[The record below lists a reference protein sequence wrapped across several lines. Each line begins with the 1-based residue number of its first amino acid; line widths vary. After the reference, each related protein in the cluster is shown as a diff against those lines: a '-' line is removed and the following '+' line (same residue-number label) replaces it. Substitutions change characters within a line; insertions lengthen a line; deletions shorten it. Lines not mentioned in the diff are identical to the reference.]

1 MYNKEDLTNQT
12 DKLWLNS
19 DFFSKQPKR
28 NRKHSLKEILR
39 AIIYID
45 KTGCQWRMLPSEF
58 PKWQLV
64 YYYFQKWKRQGVF
77 EEILEDIRN
86 LVRKKL
92 GKHISPSVG
101 VIDSQSVKSASYG
114 GECRGVD
121 GNKKI
126 NGRKRHI
133 ITDTNGLLL
142 SVVVHAANEYDGKK
156 AFDVINTLKYRF
168 DRMQKIYA
176 DGGYRGDELAE
187 KLKNEL
193 HYDLEITL
201 RSDKATQFKPLPKR
215 WVIER
220 SFAWLNGF
228 RRLSKDYEKLTETC
242 ETMIMIAFTC
252 LMLNNKI
259 FD

>member
-1 MYNKEDLTNQT
+1 MYNKTDLTNLT
-12 DKLWLNS
+12 EKLWQRSEKNFTLPNR
-19 DFFSKQPKR
+19 K
-28 NRKHSLKEILR
+28 RKHSLKEIFK
-39 AIIYID
+39 AIIYIN
-45 KTGCQWRMLPSEF
+45 KTGCQWRMLPAEF

-64 YYYFQKWKRQGVF
+64 YYYFQKWTREGII
-77 EEILEDIRN
+77 EEILENLRN
-86 LVRKKL
+86 LLRKKL
-92 GKHISPSVG
+92 GKQVSPSIG
-101 VIDSQSVKSASYG
+101 IIDSHSVKNCSYG
-114 GECRGVD
+114 GENRGID

-156 AFDVINTLKYRF
+156 AFDVIKTLKYRF
-168 DRMQKIYA
+168 ERMQKIYA
-176 DGGYRGDELAE
+176 DGGYRGEELTE
-187 KLKNEL
+187 KLKKEL
-193 HYDLEITL
+193 NYDLEITL
-201 RSDKATQFKPLPKR
+201 RSDKATEFRPLPKR

-242 ETMIMIAFTC
+242 EAMIMIAFIC

-259 FD
+259 FK

>member
-1 MYNKEDLTNQT
+1 MYNKTDLTNLT
-12 DKLWLNS
+12 DKLCQNS

-28 NRKHSLKEILR
+28 NRKHSLKEILG
-39 AIIYID
+39 AIIYIN

-64 YYYFQKWKRQGVF
+64 YYYFQKWKREGVF

-86 LVRKKL
+86 VVRTKL
-92 GKHISPSVG
+92 GRDTSPSVG
-101 VIDSQSVKSASYG
+101 IIDSQSVKSASYG
-114 GECRGVD
+114 GECKGID

-156 AFDVINTLKYRF
+156 AFDVIRTLKNRF
-168 DRMQKIYA
+168 ERMKTIFA
-176 DGGYRGDELAE
+176 DGGYRGEELAK
-187 KLKNEL
+187 KLKDEL

-201 RSDKATQFKPLPKR
+201 RSDKSTEFKPLPKR
-215 WVIER
+215 WVVER

-242 ETMIMIAFTC
+242 ETMIIIAFTC
-252 LMLNNKI
+252 LMIHNKI

>member
-1 MYNKEDLTNQT
+1 MYDKQDLTNLT
-12 DKLWLNS
+12 DKLWQSS
-19 DFFSKQPKR
+19 DFFSKQPKK

-64 YYYFQKWKRQGVF
+64 YYYFQRWTREGVF
-77 EEILEDIRN
+77 EEILENIRDKI
-86 LVRKKL
+86 RRKL
-92 GKHISPSVG
+92 GKNVSPSVG
-101 VIDSQSVKSASYG
+101 LIDSQSVKSGSYG
-114 GECRGVD
+114 GEERGFD

-156 AFDVINTLKYRF
+156 AFDVIKTLKHRF

-176 DGGYRGDELAE
+176 DGGYRGEELAE

-201 RSDKATQFKPLPKR
+201 RSDRETEFKPLPKR

-228 RRLSKDYEKLTETC
+228 RRLSKDYEKLTGTC
-242 ETMIMIAFTC
+242 ETMIIIAFTC
-252 LMLNNKI
+252 LMLNNNI
-259 FD
+259 L

>member
-1 MYNKEDLTNQT
+1 MYNKEDLTNLT
-12 DKLWLNS
+12 DNLWQSS
-19 DFFSKQPKR
+19 DFFSKQAKR
-28 NRKHSLKEILR
+28 NRKHSLREILR

-64 YYYFQKWKRQGVF
+64 YYYFQKWMREGVF
-77 EEILEDIRN
+77 EDILEKIRN
-86 LVRKKL
+86 TVRKKS
-92 GKHISPSVG
+92 GKEISPSAG
-101 VIDSQSVKSASYG
+101 VIDSQSVKSGSYG
-114 GECRGVD
+114 GECRGID
-121 GNKKI
+121 GGKKI

-156 AFDVINTLKYRF
+156 AFDVIKTLKHRF

-176 DGGYRGDELAE
+176 DGGYRGEELAK
-187 KLKNEL
+187 KLKKEL
-193 HYDLEITL
+193 NYDLEITL
-201 RSDKATQFKPLPKR
+201 RNNKTTEFKPLPKR

-228 RRLSKDYEKLTETC
+228 RRLSKDYEKLTQTC
-242 ETMIMIAFTC
+242 ETMIIIAFTC

-259 FD
+259 LN